1 MCKRFKYQHFSRPWV
16 WAFEDE
22 DARGHLQ
29 SQDILIFVHK
39 WTKCDKTRVNMR
51 SKYIVFMKLKYSVYG
66 KHVNRRNLDKKKAF
80 SLYCTPWRLI
90 WCTIVYWMGCLS
102 TNNMFDWFCNLSLVL
117 ISFYQT
123 WNTTIW
129 EGVY

>member
-1 MCKRFKYQHFSRPWV
+1 MCKRFKYKHFSRPWV

-51 SKYIVFMKLKYSVYG
+51 SKYIVFMKLKYSVYE
-66 KHVNRRNLDKKKAF
+66 KHVNRRNLDKKKHF
-80 SLYCTPWRLI
+80 PS
-90 WCTIVYWMGCLS
+90 IVHHDVWYDVPLFIKW
-102 TNNMFDWFCNLSLVL
+102 DV
-117 ISFYQT
+117 
-123 WNTTIW
+123 
-129 EGVY
+129 